1 MTPWMFVL
9 LKLFPTLRKAQ
20 RRLKKLCDKKRI
32 RFVAWVQLPGR
43 RPEKCYACYTL
54 KSDNAQHET
63 ELSFVLLMIEADE
76 IVGVADPSRS
86 PMRLQ
91 LKFESFGGAKIDTD
105 SLKVTYIKNP
115 AVDLTPRLKPFVQPT
130 GIDMPDAEL
139 PAGDH
144 LIRVDVKDSD
154 GRAATT
160 SFTIKIAP

>member
-1 MTPWMFVL
+1 MRRSLLQAVVL
-9 LKLFPTLRKAQ
+9 TAGIAVLA
-20 RRLKKLCDKKRI
+20 
-32 RFVAWVQLPGR
+32 VLPR
-43 RPEKCYACYTL
+43 AYAGT
-54 KSDNAQHET
+54 
-63 ELSFVLLMIEADE
+63 VLISADE
-76 IVGVADPSRS
+76 AKLPPPKGAVSVATRGITRGPKIELIGKTDSAKS

-105 SLKVTYIKNP
+105 SLKVIYMKSP

-130 GIDMPDAEL
+130 GIDLPDAEL

-154 GRAATT
+154 GRAAST